1 MTKQQ
6 HEMYDL
12 GYIHG
17 LEGHTV
23 HFPYSPKYMEG
34 WYEGHEEL
42 LTEMRELDL
51 RGE

>member
-6 HEMYDL
+6 HEMYDM

-17 LEGHTV
+17 LEGHTA

-34 WYEGHEEL
+34 WHEGHDETKEE
-42 LTEMRELDL
+42 MKDLDL
-51 RGE
+51 GEE